1 MVIID
6 TNTHAL
12 YYKRRPLK
20 RAAFFMHL
28 ESLLR
33 ERLLIEVI
41 CNSLQQFFWTSLRI
55 QDQEAKTRVF
65 GTISL
70 AIATAAAVLR

>member
-28 ESLLR
+28 DR
-33 ERLLIEVI
+33 VI
-41 CNSLQQFFWTSLRI
+41 
-55 QDQEAKTRVF
+55 
-65 GTISL
+65 
-70 AIATAAAVLR
+70 